1 MAFFCTFA
9 AIKTKLAVSMTPFN
23 KEEEVINTGRQWAF
37 DFTKAVAI
45 VSI

>member
-1 MAFFCTFA
+1 
-9 AIKTKLAVSMTPFN
+9 MTPFN
-23 KEEEVINTGRQWAF
+23 KEEEEEVINTGRQWAF

>member
-1 MAFFCTFA
+1 
-9 AIKTKLAVSMTPFN
+9 MTSFN
-23 KEEEVINTGRQWAF
+23 KEEEEEINTGRQWAF